1 MGRPRE
7 HGPEAREQLLRAAA
21 RLLNEE
27 GPAALSVRRLS
38 AEVGVSSRAVYSL
51 FGDMRGLVGELCRRE
66 SETMVRL
73 HEAVPRQANP
83 VAEIRALALAYRRA
97 ALEYPELYRLMFER
111 AVPVLSP
118 SDDDI
123 AYAMRSLARVEDAV
137 TRALRQHRRRR
148 DPRQVTLQLW
158 AVVHGLAS
166 LELRGAL
173 GDPATA
179 EASWRDTVAA
189 MTTGLFAERKTRIA

>member
-7 HGPEAREQLLRAAA
+7 HGPETRDQLLQTAA
-21 RLLNEE
+21 RLLNDE
-27 GPAALSVRRLS
+27 GAAALSVRRLS

-51 FGDMRGLVGELCRRE
+51 FGDMRGLLGELFRRE

-83 VAEIRALALAYRRA
+83 IAEILALALAYRQG
-97 ALEYPELYRLMFER
+97 ALEHPELYGLMFER
-111 AVPVLSP
+111 AVPAFCP
-118 SDDDI
+118 DDDDI

-137 TRALRQHRRRR
+137 TRALRERRRRR
-148 DPRQVTLQLW
+148 DPHQVTLQLW

-189 MTTGLFAERKTRIA
+189 VTTGLFAERKARIA

>member
-21 RLLNEE
+21 RLLNDE

-51 FGDMRGLVGELCRRE
+51 FGDMRGLIGELCRRE

-83 VAEIRALALAYRRA
+83 VAEIRALALAYRQA

-111 AVPVLSP
+111 AVPVFSP
-118 SDDDI
+118 SDDDV
-123 AYAMRSLARVEDAV
+123 AYAMRSMARVEDAV

-173 GDPATA
+173 GDPASA
-179 EASWRDTVAA
+179 EASWRDTIAA
-189 MTTGLFAERKTRIA
+189 VTAGLFAERRTRIA

>member
-21 RLLNEE
+21 RLLNDE

-38 AEVGVSSRAVYSL
+38 AEVGVSSRAVYSP
-51 FGDMRGLVGELCRRE
+51 FGEMRGLVGELCRRE

-83 VAEIRALALAYRRA
+83 VAEIRALALAYRQA
-97 ALEYPELYRLMFER
+97 ALEYPERYRLMFER
-111 AVPVLSP
+111 AVPVFAP
-118 SDDDI
+118 SDDDV
-123 AYAMRSLARVEDAV
+123 ACAMRSMARVEDAV
-137 TRALRQHRRRR
+137 TRPLRQHRRRR

-179 EASWRDTVAA
+179 EASWPDTVAA
-189 MTTGLFAERKTRIA
+189 VTTGLFAERKTRIA

>member
-7 HGPEAREQLLRAAA
+7 HGPEVRAQLLRAAA
-21 RLLNEE
+21 RLLNDE

-38 AEVGVSSRAVYSL
+38 AEAEVSSRAVYSL
-51 FGDMRGLVGELCRRE
+51 FGDMPGLLAELCRRE
-66 SETMVRL
+66 SETMVRR
-73 HEAVPRQANP
+73 HEAVPRQANA
-83 VAEIRALALAYRRA
+83 VAEIQALALAYRQA
-97 ALEYPELYRLMFER
+97 ALEYPDLYRLMFDR
-111 AVPVLSP
+111 VVPVSSP
-118 SDDDI
+118 SDPDV
-123 AYAMRSLARVEDAV
+123 AYAMRSMARVEDAV
-137 TRALRQHRRRR
+137 TRALRQRRRRR
-148 DPRQVTLQLW
+148 DPHQVTLQLW

-189 MTTGLFAERKTRIA
+189 VTAGLFAERRARIA